1 VSSYLVPSVIES
13 TPKGERVSDIFSRL
27 LSERIV
33 FVGTPIDDGVANV
46 VIAQLLHLAAD
57 SPKEIHLYLNSPGG
71 SFSSVMAI
79 YDTMQFVACD
89 VATLCVGQATAS
101 SAILLAAGSPGRRS
115 VLPHARI
122 VLHQPHADGSRGSLS
137 DLALE
142 AAELA
147 RVRAQG
153 EALLA
158 RHTGRPVEQI
168 RHDTDRALVLTGEQ
182 AVEYGIVDQVLAS
195 ADAGGSG
202 GHAEHATALRPDS

>member
-1 VSSYLVPSVIES
+1 MSTYTIPSVIET

-27 LSERIV
+27 LSERII

-46 VIAQLLHLAAD
+46 VIAQLLHLAAAA
-57 SPKEIHLYLNSPGG
+57 PTEIQLYVNSPGG

-79 YDTMQFVACD
+79 YDTMQFVASD
-89 VATLCVGQATAS
+89 VATLCVGQASAS
-101 SAILLAAGSPGRRS
+101 SAILLAAGTPGRRS

-122 VLHQPHADGSRGSLS
+122 VLDQPHAEGSRGSLS

-153 EALLA
+153 ECLLA
-158 RHTGRPVEQI
+158 RHTGRSVDQI
-168 RHDTDRALVLTGEQ
+168 RHDTDRALVLTAEQ
-182 AVEYGIVDQVLAS
+182 AVEYGIVDEVLS
-195 ADAGGSG
+195 TTGSG
-202 GHAEHATALRPDS
+202 GHPEHTAALRPEG

>member
-1 VSSYLVPSVIES
+1 MSTYTIPSVIET

-27 LSERIV
+27 LSERII

-46 VIAQLLHLAAD
+46 VIAQLLHLAAA
-57 SPKEIHLYLNSPGG
+57 SPAEIHLYVNSPGG

-122 VLHQPHADGSRGSLS
+122 VLHQPHADGSRGSIS

-153 EALLA
+153 EALLS
-158 RHTGRPVEQI
+158 RHTGRPVDQL
-168 RHDTDRALVLTGEQ
+168 RHDTDRALVLTAEQ
-182 AVEYGIVDQVLAS
+182 AVDYGIADQVLAP
-195 ADAGGSG
+195 GGSG
-202 GHAEHATALRPDS
+202 GHAEHTAALRPDG

>member
-1 VSSYLVPSVIES
+1 VSTYTIPSVIET

-27 LSERIV
+27 LSERII
-33 FVGTPIDDGVANV
+33 FLGTPIDDGVANV
-46 VIAQLLHLAAD
+46 VIAQLLHLAAAA
-57 SPKEIHLYLNSPGG
+57 PTEIQLYLNSPGG

-79 YDTMQFVACD
+79 YDTMQFVASD

-101 SAILLAAGSPGRRS
+101 SAILLAAGTPGRRS

-122 VLHQPHADGSRGSLS
+122 VLHQPHADGSRGSIS

-153 EALLA
+153 EGLLA
-158 RHTGRPVEQI
+158 RHTGRSVDRI
-168 RHDTDRALVLTGEQ
+168 RHDTDRALVLAGAQ
-182 AVEYGIVDQVLAS
+182 AVEYGIVDQVLSTAWS
-195 ADAGGSG
+195 GSQ
-202 GHAEHATALRPDS
+202 HPEHTAALRPDD